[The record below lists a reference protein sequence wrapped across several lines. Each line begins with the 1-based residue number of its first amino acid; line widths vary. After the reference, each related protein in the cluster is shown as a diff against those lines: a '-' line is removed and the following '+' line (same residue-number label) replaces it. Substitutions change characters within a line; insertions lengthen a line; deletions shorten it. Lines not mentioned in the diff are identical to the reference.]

1 VPRWVIYGHLGWRQ
15 VDDAWSYLYAGGAIG
30 VAGVEVELG
39 QDGLTRYALPGEEG
53 DVREAMRVSLQLLT
67 VARPWVAYP
76 MWALPWRAVV
86 CELLSCPVMPHAVG
100 PTGQLKST
108 LAAAILAHFGLF
120 RTKEDLPA
128 RWEFTD
134 NILEKVAFLAKGVL
148 VVFDDLN
155 PETTRARKD
164 DLERRFSR
172 LAGSVGNLTGRRR
185 MRRDYGTRLEYR
197 PRGLVLSTG
206 EYTPLLAQSRLAR
219 IFPIP
224 FDTGAVDTAALAA
237 VQRRLDVLP
246 YALRGFI
253 EHLRGDFA
261 GQRENLRARFEQLHA
276 RAAKLG
282 RLHTRLPENVAHLFL
297 GLELGIG
304 FAFEL
309 QVLDESTAAQH
320 LKAGWD
326 VFMELAREHGRLI
339 GEERPTQAF
348 LTAITEALAA
358 GKAWLADRQDGHVVV
373 GEANSGA
380 EKLGWVDQDGIY
392 LLLAAS
398 FAFASS
404 RLSYRGGIHI
414 SELAL
419 RQMLE
424 QEGYLVRDASEPE
437 RLIVNRRCQGKVLRV
452 LWLMRGAL
460 GDLSA
465 S

>member
-1 VPRWVIYGHLGWRQ
+1 
-15 VDDAWSYLYAGGAIG
+15 
-30 VAGVEVELG
+30 
-39 QDGLTRYALPGEEG
+39 
-53 DVREAMRVSLQLLT
+53 
-67 VARPWVAYP
+67 
-76 MWALPWRAVV
+76 
-86 CELLSCPVMPHAVG
+86 MPHAVG
-100 PTGQLKST
+100 QTGQLKST
-108 LAAAILAHFGLF
+108 VAAAILAHFGPF

-134 NILEKVAFLAKGVL
+134 NILEKVAFLAKDVL
-148 VVFDDLN
+148 VIFDDLN

-224 FDTGAVDTAALAA
+224 FEPGAVDTAALAA

-246 YALRGFI
+246 YAMRGFI
-253 EHLRGDFA
+253 ERLRDDFA
-261 GQRENLRARFEQLHA
+261 AQRETLRARFEQLHA
-276 RAAKLG
+276 RAAELG

-304 FAFEL
+304 FALEL
-309 QVLDESTAAQH
+309 EVLDESTATQH
-320 LKAGWD
+320 LKAGWE

-339 GEERPTQAF
+339 GDERPTQAF
-348 LTAITEALAA
+348 LAAITEALAV
-358 GKAWLADRQDGHVVV
+358 GRAWLADRQNGHAVM
-373 GEANSGA
+373 GEANPGA
-380 EKLGWVDQDGIY
+380 EKLGWIDEDGIY
-392 LLLAAS
+392 LVPAVS

-404 RLSYRGGIHI
+404 RLSYRGGIHLG
-414 SELAL
+414 ELAL
-419 RQMLE
+419 RQLLE

-437 RLIVNRRCQGKVLRV
+437 RLIVNRRCEHKTLRV
-452 LWLMRGAL
+452 LWLKRNAL
-460 GDLSA
+460 GFV
-465 S
+465 